1 MSIMVTKQ
9 FCVLTVTSG
18 STKKCAG
25 RNNFQYQ
32 LIQNNANDPW
42 YCWPCKNDMC
52 PFSGLSVHQFF
63 DYITLKNSLNE
74 NPKQTNKQT
83 GNKKLICSV
92 CYKSNSLNKGLK
104 YFSCDSPDY
113 KKSAELNQCDFLFD
127 KIIQNTYWNTLHV
140 KMQIFHL
147 HILVLMKYNV

>member
-1 MSIMVTKQ
+1 M
-9 FCVLTVTSG
+9 F
-18 STKKCAG
+18 
-25 RNNFQYQ
+25 
-32 LIQNNANDPW
+32 
-42 YCWPCKNDMC
+42 

-104 YFSCDSPDY
+104 CSSCDSPDY
-113 KKSAELNQCDFLFD
+113 KKSTELNHCDFLFD
-127 KIIQNTYWNTLHV
+127 EIIQNTYWNTLHV
-140 KMQIFHL
+140 KMQSFHL
-147 HILVLMKYNV
+147 HILALMKYNVQPLTPILPTNVKQQCLIWLETILLSILFQQI

>member
-1 MSIMVTKQ
+1 M
-9 FCVLTVTSG
+9 F
-18 STKKCAG
+18 
-25 RNNFQYQ
+25 
-32 LIQNNANDPW
+32 
-42 YCWPCKNDMC
+42 

-147 HILVLMKYNV
+147 HILVLMKYNVQPLTPILTANVKQQCLIWFETILLSVLVQ